1 MGQTI
6 IRYSEAF
13 KRQVVDEIERGKY
26 STIYQARKA
35 YRITGDGTVEN
46 WVRKYGNE
54 EILPKIIRVETVK
67 ERNELKELRKR
78 VKELEAALADAHI
91 DCCLGESFLQIACER
106 MGISLDEFKKKN
118 ALTLSDVRKMRN
130 RL

>member
-26 STIYQARKA
+26 STIHQAKKA
-35 YRITGDGTVEN
+35 YRIRGDGTVEN

-54 EILPKIIRVETVK
+54 EILPKIIRVESVR

-78 VKELEAALADAHI
+78 VKDLEAALADAHI
-91 DCCLGESFLQIACER
+91 DCCLGDSFLQIACER
-106 MGISLDEFKKKN
+106 IGISVDDFKKKN